1 MWAEHE
7 NAPVGARTPTRAAG
21 KGLPTTDLRKTPSI
35 SELLQTGAENGTML
49 RQLVAL
55 TGLDERSVRLQI
67 QRERKAGRLIL
78 SDNRSGYF
86 LPENPVD
93 VQRFARSM
101 SRRAAEIA
109 GIARAAENA
118 LADMVGQTTVEGWRD
133 G

>member
-1 MWAEHE
+1 
-7 NAPVGARTPTRAAG
+7 
-21 KGLPTTDLRKTPSI
+21 
-35 SELLQTGAENGTML
+35 ML

-78 SDNRSGYF
+78 SNNRSGYF
-86 LPENPVD
+86 LPENPAD
-93 VQRFARSM
+93 VHRFVRSM

-118 LADMVGQTTVEGWRD
+118 LADMSGQERLEGWCD

>member
-1 MWAEHE
+1 
-7 NAPVGARTPTRAAG
+7 
-21 KGLPTTDLRKTPSI
+21 
-35 SELLQTGAENGTML
+35 ML
-49 RQLVAL
+49 RELVAM
-55 TGLDERSVRLQI
+55 TGMDERSVRLQN

-118 LADMVGQTTVEGWRD
+118 LADMIGQTTVEGWRD